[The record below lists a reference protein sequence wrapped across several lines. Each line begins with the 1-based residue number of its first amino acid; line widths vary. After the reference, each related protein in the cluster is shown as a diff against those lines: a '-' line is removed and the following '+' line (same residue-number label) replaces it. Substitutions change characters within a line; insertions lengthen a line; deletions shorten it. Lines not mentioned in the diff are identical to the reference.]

1 MKLLSIAVL
10 LSSLFLVDAAPLPAA
25 IACKSSQDPL
35 SPN

>member
-10 LSSLFLVDAAPLPAA
+10 LSPLFLVDAAPIPAA
-25 IACKSSQDPL
+25 IACKYSQAPL